1 MALNA
6 GIDGGNRVEAGGID
20 DVAAVGALDV
30 IASGSVAALAAD
42 VPFGDGLGL
51 DVVVDGMAAV
61 AQRAGG
67 ALHVVGGIVGHPP
80 VRVIRN
86 HIGAPDLVRDVPLRA
101 ERKIIVADLGEVALL
116 PEAAVNQ
123 RDVFFFEFH
132 QRVGLGEIRDDGVGM
147 LFGIAHYVGH
157 GGLLP
162 ARINGSVAGLA
173 GGGADVAGSGAHRM
187 NRRGDG
193 D

>member
-101 ERKIIVADLGEVALL
+101 ERKIIVADFGEIALL
-116 PEAAVNQ
+116 PKAAVYQ
-123 RDVFFFEFH
+123 RDVFFFELD
-132 QRVGLGEIRDDGVGM
+132 QRVGLGEIRDDGFRVF
-147 LFGIAHYVGH
+147 FGIAHYVRH
-157 GGLLP
+157 GSLLP
-162 ARINGSVAGLA
+162 ARINGGVAGLA
-173 GGGADVAGSGAHRM
+173 GGGTDIGRSGGEQ
-187 NRRGDG
+187 RRERGG
-193 D
+193 T